1 MSPQL
6 KITSVEAFVVAMPL
20 VTVFTSGGKSKNVT
34 KGVVVRVTASDGS
47 IGISSVDPSTRAVF
61 PDRAEDLLTTI
72 NDDVRPLVIG
82 QSPTNINALAGRI
95 ADATNQQLG
104 ARAAI
109 EGACVD
115 LTCRRLGISLCDYL
129 GGVVTPVV
137 SFNGWVGE
145 LPPAEATIE
154 AQRWA
159 KAGFKSMKIKVGSDL
174 TQDIERVHAIRD
186 AVGTSVRLRIDAN
199 EQYSVDEALA
209 LDDAVKGCDLELFE
223 QPVVRDDLEG
233 LASIRR
239 KGKIPIMADEAI
251 SDHASLLRVIQA
263 DCADYVKFG
272 VAQAGGV
279 VAAGKMIST
288 AAAAGLKVVMGHG
301 FGLDLS
307 TMTEIMVGAAFDNI
321 LPGLEC
327 VGPLKVTDTVATT
340 RLNISQGH
348 LAVPTGDGL
357 TIMLDEAKLAQY
369 SIA

>member
-1 MSPQL
+1 
-6 KITSVEAFVVAMPL
+6 
-20 VTVFTSGGKSKNVT
+20 
-34 KGVVVRVTASDGS
+34 
-47 IGISSVDPSTRAVF
+47 
-61 PDRAEDLLTTI
+61 
-72 NDDVRPLVIG
+72 
-82 QSPTNINALAGRI
+82 
-95 ADATNQQLG
+95 
-104 ARAAI
+104 
-109 EGACVD
+109 
-115 LTCRRLGISLCDYL
+115 
-129 GGVVTPVV
+129 
-137 SFNGWVGE
+137 
-145 LPPAEATIE
+145 
-154 AQRWA
+154 
-159 KAGFKSMKIKVGSDL
+159 
-174 TQDIERVHAIRD
+174 
-186 AVGTSVRLRIDAN
+186 
-199 EQYSVDEALA
+199 
-209 LDDAVKGCDLELFE
+209 
-223 QPVVRDDLEG
+223 VRDDLEG

-239 KGKIPIMADEAI
+239 KGIIPIMADEAI

-340 RLNISQGH
+340 RLDISQGH

-357 TIMLDEAKLAQY
+357 TIMLDEAKLAHY